1 MKFHPRR
8 LLPPAGSRALILAE
22 LFSTIGTGLFVT
34 GGVLFFTEA
43 VGLSIV
49 HTSVMLTVAGA
60 VGLLTTVPIGHLADR
75 IGPREVTLLLLL
87 ARAAATGALVMF
99 DQIVALW
106 VATTLMMVGDRG
118 LFATFGALTAAVG
131 GPERVRIQGYLRAV
145 TNIGLSVG
153 SMAAAPFLAVG
164 GAGAYHALLVT
175 NAAVVAAAG
184 VTLLGVA
191 HVRPARAEHRASMT
205 TALRDRRYLKMT
217 MLHSVLALQ
226 YEMLAYGLPIWVVYG
241 TDAPHWTIAV
251 LLTTNTILVAALQV
265 PVTTRVKTVTA
276 AAVVGKRSGLVFLAS
291 AALLASTSWSS
302 GALTIGLLM
311 AAVLVHTVGELWQAA
326 SSFMLSFELAQEH
339 AHGQYQG
346 VFALG
351 RGLKRAAAPAL
362 LGTLCL
368 RLGPPGWLI
377 LGATLAIVARG
388 LPRVVAEP
396 ARQEA
401 TVEPAAEAGAR
412 DGELVLSGTR

>member
-1 MKFHPRR
+1 MRFAPRR
-8 LLPPAGSRALILAE
+8 MLPPAGSRALIFAE
-22 LFSTIGTGLFVT
+22 LLSTIGTGLFVT

-60 VGLLTTVPIGHLADR
+60 IGLLTTVPIGHLADR

-87 ARAAATGALVMF
+87 ARAIATGALVMS
-99 DQIVALW
+99 DQVVALW
-106 VATTLMMVGDRG
+106 AATAVMMIGDRG

-153 SMAAAPFLAVG
+153 SMTAAPFLAVG
-164 GAGAYHALLVT
+164 GADAYHALLLT
-175 NAAVVAAAG
+175 NAIVVAVAG
-184 VTLLGVA
+184 VAILGVA
-191 HVRPARAEHRASMT
+191 HMRPVRAEQRASMT

-251 LLTTNTILVAALQV
+251 LLTTNTIVVAALQV
-265 PVTTRVKTVTA
+265 PVSTKVRTVQS
-276 AAVVGKRSGLVFLAS
+276 AAVFGKRSGMVFLLS
-291 AALLASTSWSS
+291 ATLLASTSWSS
-302 GALTIGLLM
+302 GTLTIALLM

-326 SSFMLSFELAQEH
+326 SSFLLSFELAQEH

-362 LGTLCL
+362 LGVLCL
-368 RLGPPGWLI
+368 RLGPPGWLV

-388 LPRVVAEP
+388 LPKVVAS
-396 ARQEA
+396 ADRREA
-401 TVEPAAEAGAR
+401 DATAVEDDAR
-412 DGELVLSGTR
+412 DGDLVLSGGR